1 MFEKEKIAI
10 VVGSNGQDGHLLL
23 EELLSLN
30 YKAVGIGKNDLDITN
45 SGEVYDLINMLK
57 PDEIYFLAAYHHSS
71 EDFFENGAELYYKS
85 IQVNSVAVVNFLETI
100 SNHLPTCKFFYASS
114 CLIFP
119 SSEVKKHTELS
130 EYMPMDPYSLSKVTG
145 MMACNYYRNKFGVFA
160 SVGILYNHESPLR
173 KSGFVTK
180 KISAAV
186 ARIYKE
192 KSGELVL
199 GNLDAI
205 VDWGYAPDYVKAMHA
220 ILQLNEP
227 EDFIIATGKE
237 HSIREYVE
245 IAFGHVG
252 LNYLDFVKVNEQSIT
267 RQSVKRIGN
276 PRKLKQKTG
285 WNPSISFK
293 DMVCKLVD
301 WELSQTD

>member
-1 MFEKEKIAI
+1 MFEKKKNAI
-10 VVGSNGQDGHLLL
+10 VVGSKGQDGQLLL
-23 EELLSLN
+23 KELLTLN
-30 YKAVGIGKNDLDITN
+30 YKVVGIGKEDIDITN
-45 SGEVYDLINMLK
+45 SREVNDLLNKHK
-57 PDEIYFLAAYHHSS
+57 PDEIFFLAAYHHSS
-71 EDFFENGAELYYKS
+71 EDFFENGADLYCKS
-85 IQVNSVAVVNFLETI
+85 IQVNSVAVVNFLEFI
-100 SNHLPTCKFFYASS
+100 SNHLPSCKFFYASS
-114 CLIFP
+114 SLVFP
-119 SSEVKKHTELS
+119 SSKVRKHTELS
-130 EYMPMDPYSLSKVTG
+130 KYWPMDPYSLSKVSG

-160 SVGILYNHESPLR
+160 SVGILYNHESSLR

-180 KISAAV
+180 KISMAV
-186 ARIYKE
+186 ARIFKD

-220 ILQLNEP
+220 ILQLTDP
-227 EDFIIATGKE
+227 EDFIIATGEE

-245 IAFGHVG
+245 LAFGHVG
-252 LNYLDFVKVNEQSIT
+252 LNYLDFVKVKEESIT

-276 PRKLKQKTG
+276 PSKLKEKTG

-301 WELSQTD
+301 WELAQID